1 LSNRENILQAI
12 LNDPS
17 STDSEREA
25 AKKELRQSQRA
36 THGEDPELEA
46 VLVNRGI
53 ANQQIENRDRWRH
66 LPPEIQQ
73 LVTDICDPTTFMIVP
88 DAGTEDRLR
97 ALLNRTKSEIVT
109 RHVLAALTNIKW
121 LASVKA
127 KPEMEGTNAPA
138 VTA

>member
-1 LSNRENILQAI
+1 VRENILQAI

-17 STDSEREA
+17 STDSERDA

-36 THGEDPELEA
+36 TSGEDPELEA

-53 ANQQIENRDRWRH
+53 PHQQVENRDRWRQ
-66 LPPEIQQ
+66 LSPAIKQ
-73 LVTDICDPTTFMIVP
+73 LVTDICDPTTFMIIP
-88 DAGTEDRLR
+88 DDGTEDRLR
-97 ALLNRTKSEIVT
+97 SLLKRTKSEIVT

-127 KPEMEGTNAPA
+127 KPEMEGTNATA